1 MLPVA
6 RYITTH
12 TTSNN
17 AVDYTPTFTDN
28 SGFGT
33 VGGSIGTWSPT
44 YFAIHNPA
52 TTGAITATVWTLD
65 QGTAGSGATI
75 CVQSGQTVYVNI
87 KKLTLSSGTA
97 TLFGTLN
104 SPMIY

>member
-1 MLPVA
+1 MLPIA

-17 AVDYTPTFTDN
+17 GRDYTPTFTN
-28 SGFGT
+28 GSGNGT
-33 VGGSIGTWSPT
+33 VGGSIGTWTPN

-52 TTGAITATVWTLD
+52 TSSAITATVWTTD
-65 QGTAGSGATI
+65 QGTAGSGAAVCI
-75 CVQSGQTVYVNI
+75 PFGQTVYVNI
-87 KKLTLSSGTA
+87 AKLTTNGTV

-104 SPMIY
+104 TPMVY

>member
-1 MLPVA
+1 MVPIA
-6 RYITTH
+6 RYIKTH

-17 AVDYTPTFTDN
+17 SVNYTPTFTDG
-28 SGFGT
+28 SGHGT

-52 TTGAITATVWTLD
+52 ASGTVAATVWTVD
-65 QGTAGSGATI
+65 QGTAGTGAAVRI
-75 CVQSGQTVYVNI
+75 FAGQTVYVNVA
-87 KKLTLSSGTA
+87 KLTVDGTV

-104 SPMIY
+104 VPMVY

>member
-1 MLPVA
+1 MIPVA
-6 RYITTH
+6 RYIKTH
-12 TTSNN
+12 TTGNN
-17 AVDYTPTFTDN
+17 SIDYTPTFTDG

-52 TTGAITATVWTLD
+52 TTGSVTATVWTLD
-65 QGTAGSGATI
+65 QGTAGTGATVCI
-75 CVQSGQTVYVNI
+75 PFGQTVYVNV
-87 KKLTLSSGTA
+87 KKLTASGTV

-104 SPMIY
+104 IPTVY